1 MEKAN
6 LFESFD
12 DNEAKNTEPF
22 DFTDTSLKF
31 IREEVDSQEEAGVL
45 AERAVKVFEE
55 MEVLG

>member
-1 MEKAN
+1 M
-6 LFESFD
+6 FESFD